1 MTGGDRVRRHAWK
14 RTAVQVGALLVAAAG
29 VASAQPE
36 GTLKLTPEAAVALAL
51 EQNLSLRSVRYSPQ
65 AADEAVR
72 AAGAA
77 WTPSLTGALA
87 NSHALLPAAG
97 VLDQTLATLSQREFA
112 SEVGITQRLP
122 FGTSYSVGWRSSRLA
137 TNSMTSRYTP
147 ELGAGATATVV
158 QPLLRGLTFDAAR
171 ADHAI
176 RLRDRDLAQSEVDAA
191 VAGTK
196 RAVMFAYWQ
205 WVYAR
210 DLLGVEQEAQR
221 LAQALLDG
229 NRTRV
234 AAGAMA
240 AVDVVEAEAE
250 VARRGEAIIVAAKDV
265 ANAEDLVRLLI
276 ANPASP
282 EYHAPLE
289 PDVPASVETPMR
301 PDTTSSALADR
312 QDLKDLRTSAAIDAL
327 SERQYRNEALPDATV
342 RVDYSLQGTGGTELL
357 RDNPLGGPV
366 VGTLQRSYGSVLGD
380 VARLRYPT
388 WAVQLA
394 IGYPLGTA
402 AAEGNAARARV
413 QQRQKEASVAALEQR
428 VITEVRA
435 AEREVDANEKRLAST
450 ATAVTLAERRLDAE
464 ERKFT
469 VGLSTSFFVFQAQR
483 DLSTAREA
491 QLRARLDHRLSLA
504 DLDAVQVIPIGPTR

>member
-1 MTGGDRVRRHAWK
+1 MTGGQRVHRRVRAS
-14 RTAVQVGALLVAAAG
+14 TAIQAGVLVLVATAG
-29 VASAQPE
+29 VSAQTE
-36 GTLKLTPEAAVALAL
+36 TTIKLSPDAAVALAL

-77 WTPSLTGALA
+77 WTPSLTGTFV
-87 NSHALLPAAG
+87 NNHSQVPAAS
-97 VLDQTLATLSQREFA
+97 VFDSTFATLSQRELA
-112 SEVGITQRLP
+112 SELAVVQKLP
-122 FGTSYSVGWRSSRLA
+122 FGTSYSVGWRGSRLA
-137 TNSMTSRYTP
+137 TNSITSRYTP

-191 VAGTK
+191 VADTK

-210 DLLGVEQEAQR
+210 DLLGVEQGAQR
-221 LAQALLDG
+221 LAQVLLDG

-250 VARRGEAIIVAAKDV
+250 VARRGEAIIVAAKTV

-276 ANPASP
+276 AHPASP
-282 EYHAPLE
+282 EYRAPLE
-289 PDVPASVETPMR
+289 PDVPAPVMTPAH
-301 PDTTSSALADR
+301 PDATARALSDR
-312 QDLKDLRTSAAIDAL
+312 QDLKDLRTAAAIDAL
-327 SERQYRNEALPDATV
+327 SERQYRNETLPDATV
-342 RVDYSLQGTGGTELL
+342 RVGYSLQGTGGTELL
-357 RDNPLGGPV
+357 RENGFGGPV
-366 VGTLQRSYGSVLGD
+366 IGMLQRNYGSVLGD

-388 WAVQLA
+388 WSVQLA
-394 IGYPLGTA
+394 VGYPLGTA

-491 QLRARLDHRLSLA
+491 RLRAMLDHRLSLA